1 MPGPGT
7 GGERNLEAGMVNYEL
22 RIMYKVHRRNES
34 SKSWRSR
41 YTPKWKSLYKDW
53 ALRLGSRRGT
63 IYSNA
68 ASQLDRPRATVSRSS
83 ARLAPSGY
91 PEANYFSSNF
101 YTNFEANISPTRA
114 AAPALYDALAAQK
127 YYLPANQNSG
137 GGRTEETSD
146 RANQQQI
153 DRSRNSNRTQACGT
167 EIAAGTASAYGWTTF
182 PAEKQVTAS
191 GMRVGQNG
199 GPLPFE
205 AVSECGSTNINRAPA
220 TAKRWI
226 RRIRGKIKGVFCN
239 KVYAIWKS
247 RNIFLDKENQEGGTN
262 NLVFQSRGISIHS
275 KGNGRIGGRA
285 TFGWVSVTRDRRRE
299 RSKHQPNAAL
309 RFRVERLA
317 AGLEQ
322 IRRPSM
328 AASTAANVTAV
339 EPKVTMMDGFET
351 RRTHGSIQSAGTGD
365 ASSADQMKFFT
376 LGV

>member
-1 MPGPGT
+1 MRPIKHWMPPSAAGKDAPVGGLRATYAQATAHLRCSLPHHISNKRLWQIDCAPIFAHSRVWPSRNGGKKASPSGWIGTGALKVAVYIKSWKSPAAMPGPGT
-7 GGERNLEAGMVNYEL
+7 GGEINLEAGMVNYAL
-22 RIMYKVHRRNES
+22 RIMYKFHRRKES

-114 AAPALYDALAAQK
+114 AAPALYDALATQK

-182 PAEKQVTAS
+182 PAEVQVAAIE
-191 GMRVGQNG
+191 MRVGQNG
-199 GPLPFE
+199 VPLPFE
-205 AVSECGSTNINRAPA
+205 SN
-220 TAKRWI
+220 
-226 RRIRGKIKGVFCN
+226 
-239 KVYAIWKS
+239 
-247 RNIFLDKENQEGGTN
+247 
-262 NLVFQSRGISIHS
+262 H
-275 KGNGRIGGRA
+275 
-285 TFGWVSVTRDRRRE
+285 
-299 RSKHQPNAAL
+299 
-309 RFRVERLA
+309 
-317 AGLEQ
+317 
-322 IRRPSM
+322 
-328 AASTAANVTAV
+328 
-339 EPKVTMMDGFET
+339 
-351 RRTHGSIQSAGTGD
+351 
-365 ASSADQMKFFT
+365 
-376 LGV
+376 